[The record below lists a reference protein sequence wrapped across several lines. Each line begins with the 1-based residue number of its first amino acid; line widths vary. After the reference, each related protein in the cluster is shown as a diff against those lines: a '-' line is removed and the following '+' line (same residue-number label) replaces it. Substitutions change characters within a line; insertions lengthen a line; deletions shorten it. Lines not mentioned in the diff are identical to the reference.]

1 MGVIKSYFIEHTS
14 YMHWMSFDIYTYT
27 RMTWNVSLFF
37 STQPIFFY
45 LATNILLPCLF
56 FLHSSL
62 LTFIHPNQ
70 VWWSRFEYFTS
81 GLLAVQSA
89 VSLLA
94 LWRLWWCTTSCY
106 KQESMLLASN
116 VGVFHSVKKF
126 TFHCHPENE
135 KKRLRQMK
143 ICKNKVSAELKKK
156 KTEILL
162 LECHEKHGKVLYAH
176 EKKVWIS
183 LVFCSIHRH

>member
-1 MGVIKSYFIEHTS
+1 MIYMCVFQSHTCCLICQWLASVLRHLKADKSIFHLHIWVLWWESSKVTLSNTQLYALNVVWYLHLYAYDMKRVIILYH
-14 YMHWMSFDIYTYT
+14 
-27 RMTWNVSLFF
+27 
-37 STQPIFFY
+37 
-45 LATNILLPCLF
+45 ATNILLPCLF

-94 LWRLWWCTTSCY
+94 LWWLWWCTTSCY
-106 KQESMLLASN
+106 KQESMLLPST

-126 TFHCHPENE
+126 TIHCHPENE
-135 KKRLRQMK
+135 KKYRLREMK
-143 ICKNKVSAELKKK
+143 ICKNKVSAEL
-156 KTEILL
+156 
-162 LECHEKHGKVLYAH
+162 
-176 EKKVWIS
+176 
-183 LVFCSIHRH
+183 